1 MGFLSRLASLRP
13 PPRVE
18 PRMPAA
24 AMPRPVDM
32 PLEIIM
38 TILELVYHNDNSQ
51 IDIEMLNSCSLVCR
65 AWSAPAQKLLFRYVT
80 LQNQKVLE
88 SFVDTIDRS
97 TQRGC
102 LLGDAVKHLHIIMDH
117 NQPLGIHQHSFA
129 LTVSLC
135 PNLMGLSLSLYGYVA
150 PGKDIIGAPNQ
161 LRMRR
166 PAPLFDEQTIQLLT
180 SGPEITALEFN
191 NWSENE
197 QTTIQLL
204 RVWPTLTNLS
214 ISGTAPQVAATPS
227 DPLPCALEHLR
238 LNFQTP
244 PSNDYMRWLLH
255 GSSETLRVLEF
266 DREPSVHLLEY
277 LLNSHGSTLRSLS
290 LPSLSSREQASAIQK
305 CFQLRELRTE
315 RPSVLPFLHRKLP
328 ESLEHM
334 AFGIDGDSALH
345 GVLEAVNN
353 RTSLKTVTVH
363 IWPGGES
370 HRQLSRLKIG
380 CAWRGVDLTITS
392 NIRLFRVMTVSL
404 PLSFLQT

>member
-1 MGFLSRLASLRP
+1 
-13 PPRVE
+13 
-18 PRMPAA
+18 
-24 AMPRPVDM
+24 
-32 PLEIIM
+32 M
-38 TILELVYHNDNSQ
+38 TILELVYYNDNLE
-51 IDIEMLNSCSLVCR
+51 IDIAMLNSCSLVCR
-65 AWSAPAQKLLFRYVT
+65 AWSIPAQKLLFRYVT

-102 LLGDAVKHLHIIMDH
+102 MLGDAVKRLRIIMDH

-129 LTVSLC
+129 LTISLC
-135 PNLMGLSLSLYGYVA
+135 PNLTGLGLSLYGCVA
-150 PGKDIIGAPNQ
+150 PGKDIVGAPDQ

-180 SGPEITALEFN
+180 SGTEITALEFN
-191 NWSENE
+191 NWTENE
-197 QTTIQLL
+197 QTTTQLL
-204 RVWPTLTNLS
+204 RVWPTLKSLS
-214 ISGTAPQVAATPS
+214 ISGTAPQLVATPS
-227 DPLPCALEHLR
+227 DPFPCALEHLR

-255 GSSETLRVLEF
+255 CSSETLGVLEF
-266 DREPSVHLLEY
+266 DREPSMALLEY
-277 LLNSHGSTLRSLS
+277 LLNSHSSTLRSLS

-305 CFQLRELRTE
+305 CCRLRELRTE

-334 AFGIDGDSALH
+334 AFGIDRDSVLH
-345 GVLEAVNN
+345 GVIEAVNN
-353 RTSLKTVTVH
+353 GTFLKTVTVH

-370 HRQLSRLKIG
+370 HRQLSRIRIG

-392 NIRLFRVMTVSL
+392 NIRLFRLMTVSL
-404 PLSFLQT
+404 PLSFL